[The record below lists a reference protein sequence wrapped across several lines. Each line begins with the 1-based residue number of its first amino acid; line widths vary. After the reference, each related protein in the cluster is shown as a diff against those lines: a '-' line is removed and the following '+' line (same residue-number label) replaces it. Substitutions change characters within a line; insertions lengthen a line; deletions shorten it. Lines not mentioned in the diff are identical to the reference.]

1 MCKLDLA
8 TLNSQ
13 NKDVYDD
20 DCTYKICPAQYHF
33 LVPAIPAQLTYGTPG
48 SRQDLDVL
56 DAFSG
61 QGEVTKAF
69 RVEPWV
75 LKW

>member
-1 MCKLDLA
+1 
-8 TLNSQ
+8 
-13 NKDVYDD
+13 
-20 DCTYKICPAQYHF
+20 
-33 LVPAIPAQLTYGTPG
+33 
-48 SRQDLDVL
+48 LDVL